1 MKNILDQLQ
10 TLRNIRLGAPVDTKN
25 IILCQKELI
34 KNQIAQ
40 VPDSFL
46 QILHRYNA
54 ISYDCANIYGIAP
67 QGKIFFDS
75 VKTNILSPMED
86 KKNTV
91 ILGADEFDY
100 MAYNTPRGLYQIID
114 KEDMEVLEEYTDIEQ
129 ALYHILKI

>member
-54 ISYDCANIYGIAP
+54 ISYDGANIYGIAP
-67 QGKIFFDS
+67 QGKIFFDI

-86 KKNTV
+86 KKKHSHSWRRR
-91 ILGADEFDY
+91 I
-100 MAYNTPRGLYQIID
+100 
-114 KEDMEVLEEYTDIEQ
+114 
-129 ALYHILKI
+129 